1 MGSRSPVI
9 VNNPILNLI
18 RNLSKLRVSTFPVQ
32 TRLFKLF
39 PPLTSG
45 LVKVLADASH
55 TGLAGVV
62 TESEKAILQGIKYC
76 TSFDRNKALIER
88 PLIKIRSWST
98 GSVRYVRLK

>member
-1 MGSRSPVI
+1 MGLRSPVI

-76 TSFDRNKALIER
+76 TSFDRNKALR
-88 PLIKIRSWST
+88 RSI
-98 GSVRYVRLK
+98 GSSFIN